1 MGVGEPTEQLIYFLI
16 ISALEGGVGGNT
28 EKSVDNPPEAEYA
41 KRHIKSLEQ
50 EPQVQTSPAAEHA
63 NLLTPP
69 GRLSR
74 LLQSI
79 QIRTESFRSMKIKGL
94 IVVPTL
100 EQLFLHFPPAA
111 LARLAS

>member
-1 MGVGEPTEQLIYFLI
+1 MGLGEQTEQLIYFSI
-16 ISALEGGVGGNT
+16 ISALGGNTVDGNT
-28 EKSVDNPPEAEYA
+28 EKSVDNPLEAEYA

-74 LLQSI
+74 LL
-79 QIRTESFRSMKIKGL
+79 
-94 IVVPTL
+94 
-100 EQLFLHFPPAA
+100 
-111 LARLAS
+111 